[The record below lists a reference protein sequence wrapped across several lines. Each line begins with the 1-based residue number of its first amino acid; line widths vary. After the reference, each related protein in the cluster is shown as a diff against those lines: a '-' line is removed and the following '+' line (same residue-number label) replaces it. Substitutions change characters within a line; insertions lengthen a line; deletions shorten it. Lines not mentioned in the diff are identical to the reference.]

1 MGELEQFF
9 GGDIAGVE
17 IKVNGGATHALNTA
31 EEASCE
37 AVIEEGEARSIT
49 KAGKILAKK
58 ETPNAVTGHNITL
71 RDLAFTPKV
80 LADVQGGTITNTSE
94 GGKFQKYTA
103 PNCGAIKNTKK
114 FDLVVYVEVVGED
127 GETGEFLKVT
137 LPNCTG
143 SFISP
148 NFKDGEFF
156 VAEYTIK
163 SRPALNTA
171 LYTIELVEELPS
183 NIHLLRHPL
192 VEAMELAE
200 ENNVISQREI
210 IKPKNK

>member
-17 IKVNGGATHALNTA
+17 IKVKGGSTHALNTA

-37 AVIEEGEARSIT
+37 PVLEEGESRSVN
-49 KAGKILAKK
+49 KSGKILAKK
-58 ETPNAVTGHNITL
+58 ETPDSVTGHDITL

-80 LADVQGGTITNTSE
+80 LADVQGGTVTE
-94 GGKFQKYTA
+94 GSSPTKFKKYTA

-127 GETGEFLKVT
+127 GETGEYLKVT

-156 VAEYTIK
+156 VTEYTIK
-163 SRPALNTA
+163 SRPALNTS
-171 LYTIELVEELPS
+171 LYEIDLVSELPDGVY
-183 NIHLLRHPL
+183 LLRHPL
-192 VEAMELAE
+192 IEAME
-200 ENNVISQREI
+200 ENQVVEQREI
-210 IKPKNK
+210 IKPNN